1 MDFVEDIKHGAI
13 FIYPTDTIYGLGCDA
28 TNEDAVNK
36 IFLIKNKI
44 VLISLFFLCQL
55 SYEFD
60 LAFANHTNDVFLNFD
75 ACIQTTYDKNTTI
88 PLLRHN
94 AIELPCNKKTRCGR
108 FAA

>member
-1 MDFVEDIKHGAI
+1 MPFSHKQ
-13 FIYPTDTIYGLGCDA
+13 
-28 TNEDAVNK
+28 
-36 IFLIKNKI
+36 I
-44 VLISLFFLCQL
+44 VLISLFFVRQFV
-55 SYEFD
+55 YEFD

-94 AIELPCNKKTRCGR
+94 AIGLPCDKKTRCGR